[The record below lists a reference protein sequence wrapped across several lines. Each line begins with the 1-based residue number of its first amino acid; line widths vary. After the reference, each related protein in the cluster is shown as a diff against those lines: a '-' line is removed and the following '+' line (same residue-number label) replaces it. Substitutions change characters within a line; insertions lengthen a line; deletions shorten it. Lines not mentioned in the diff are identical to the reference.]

1 MKDNFDRKYILE
13 VWGIGAGIFRIFCD
27 DFFVGLSGGYVMY
40 WVDGVENTLNNIQS
54 VKIIDPEKD

>member
-27 DFFVGLSGGYVMY
+27 DFFVGLSGECIVTGKQKEYHIYHKFQNM
-40 WVDGVENTLNNIQS
+40 
-54 VKIIDPEKD
+54 